1 MCCNSRKFSYRLTA
15 FIKLLQIKVFFW
27 IVALKGLQVYMCV
40 RKRVMCKKRRK
51 KPPSVNKTGFL
62 FTKLSLN
69 SAVFPRV
76 SVGGRVGILAWRD
89 LGRLEEVH
97 LWAGR
102 LELHRQRRCQLRVQF
117 CTQGFQLDREN
128 HKQIGGTGRRY
139 EGVRQVWKGQWVIYM
154 LMHLLLTCRS
164 CPEESKVR
172 GVCEMALRRNCLV
185 RPRMWEGSAYQNRWW
200 TWVQSSVPTPILP
213 YDQLEVRVQTTSCF
227 LEDSVSSD
235 WVFPSRKSCSMLR

>member
-27 IVALKGLQVYMCV
+27 IVALKGLQV
-40 RKRVMCKKRRK
+40 CKKRRK
-51 KPPSVNKTGFL
+51 KTPSVNKTGFL

-139 EGVRQVWKGQWVIYM
+139 EGVTQVWKGQWVIYM

>member
-1 MCCNSRKFSYRLTA
+1 MCCNSRKFSYRLAA

-27 IVALKGLQVYMCV
+27 IVALKGLQMYMCV
-40 RKRVMCKKRRK
+40 RKRVMCKPQCELNRFSFYEAESEQC
-51 KPPSVNKTGFL
+51 SVSTCFCWREGWNI
-62 FTKLSLN
+62 
-69 SAVFPRV
+69 
-76 SVGGRVGILAWRD
+76 SVERS
-89 LGRLEEVH
+89 RLEEVH

-128 HKQIGGTGRRY
+128 HKQIDRTGRRY
-139 EGVRQVWKGQWVIYM
+139 EGVRQVWRRQRVIYM

-172 GVCEMALRRNCLV
+172 GVCETALRRNCLV
-185 RPRMWEGSAYQNRWW
+185 RPRMWEGSAYKNRWW

-213 YDQLEVRVQTTSCF
+213 YDQLEVRIQTTSCF
-227 LEDSVSSD
+227 LEDSVSGD
-235 WVFPSRKSCSMLR
+235 WVSPSRKSCSMLR